1 MNRVL
6 SPKEDFRDWL
16 VDNWFHIEDTL
27 GFSILTYL
35 QNNDFDKND
44 IVDRDNLA
52 EFISERLKE
61 GLLNVIDTY
70 EDENNGN

>member
-16 VDNWFHIEDTL
+16 IDNWFHIEDIL

-44 IVDRDNLA
+44 IVDRYNLA
-52 EFISERLKE
+52 EFISKRLKE

-70 EDENNGN
+70 KDENNGN

>member
-6 SPKEDFRDWL
+6 PPKEDFRDWL

-35 QNNDFDKND
+35 QNNDFDKSD

-52 EFISERLKE
+52 EFLSERLKE

>member
-35 QNNDFDKND
+35 QNNDFDKSD

>member
-6 SPKEDFRDWL
+6 SPKEDFKDWL
-16 VDNWFHIEDTL
+16 VDKWFHIEDTL